1 MEFSF
6 QQYLPQ
12 LDKVSITCQW
22 FWWLDWCFIEFFSLM
37 MLASRADTILCSRSP
52 QSRVFPGNPVVK
64 TLSFHYRDHGFHSWV
79 GN

>member
-6 QQYLPQ
+6 QQYLPE
-12 LDKVSITCQW
+12 LDKVSITWQW

-37 MLASRADTILCSRSP
+37 MLALRADTILSSGSP
-52 QSRVFPGNPVVK
+52 QLRLFTGNPVVK
-64 TLSFHYRDHGFHSWV
+64 ILSFHYREHRFHSWV

>member
-37 MLASRADTILCSRSP
+37 MLASRADTILSSRSP
-52 QSRVFPGNPVVK
+52 QSRVFPGTPVVK
-64 TLSFHYRDHGFHSWV
+64 TLSFHYREHGFHSWV

>member
-22 FWWLDWCFIEFFSLM
+22 FWWLNWCFIEFFSLM
-37 MLASRADTILCSRSP
+37 MLASRADTILSSRSP

-64 TLSFHYRDHGFHSWV
+64 TLSFHYRERGFHSWV